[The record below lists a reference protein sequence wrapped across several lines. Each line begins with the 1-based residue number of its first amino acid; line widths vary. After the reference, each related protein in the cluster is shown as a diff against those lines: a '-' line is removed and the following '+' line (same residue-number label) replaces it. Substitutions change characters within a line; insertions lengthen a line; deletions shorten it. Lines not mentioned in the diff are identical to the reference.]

1 MLKNTLNIIFVQ
13 FIADSLCILKRKT
26 HKWVRVKENL
36 SGDAEV
42 SKTLVSIMILLSDI
56 FLFMAYSAVCDYISV
71 FLCRTFR

>member
-26 HKWVRVKENL
+26 DKWVRVKENL

-56 FLFMAYSAVCDYISV
+56 FLFMAYSAVCDYISF